1 VAEAAR
7 RGARNGA
14 LLLTVALRHGKG
26 AALHPTPHSKTPR
39 NAALANPEL
48 GAKQICPTCS
58 TKFYDLARRPAAC
71 PKCGAEF
78 DPEEA
83 LRNRRVRARSFASEV
98 EPDETPPPEAADAG
112 DGFEAEP
119 EEAPELD
126 AVVDEAPLLADDEAE
141 EADATPGAP
150 GEALGVDFAEED
162 EIESSDDDGVPFIE
176 DEDDEFSDDEI
187 DGLPAEGREE
197 DR

>member
-1 VAEAAR
+1 M
-7 RGARNGA
+7 
-14 LLLTVALRHGKG
+14 
-26 AALHPTPHSKTPR
+26 
-39 NAALANPEL
+39 ANPEL

-58 TKFYDLARRPAAC
+58 SKFYDLNRRPAHC

-83 LRNRRVRARSFASEV
+83 LRNRRVRSRPLPVDDDEQEVAVKPAVAESE
-98 EPDETPPPEAADAG
+98 

-119 EEAPELD
+119 DEAPELD
-126 AVVDEAPLLADDEAE
+126 AGVDEAPLLADDDAAE
-141 EADATPGAP
+141 EEAVAAPDA
-150 GEALGVDFAEED
+150 ALGVDFAE
-162 EIESSDDDGVPFIE
+162 DDDIEDADDEVPFIE

-187 DGLPAEGREE
+187 DGLPSEGSPE

>member
-1 VAEAAR
+1 
-7 RGARNGA
+7 
-14 LLLTVALRHGKG
+14 
-26 AALHPTPHSKTPR
+26 
-39 NAALANPEL
+39 LANPEL

-58 TKFYDLARRPAAC
+58 SKFYDLTRRPAHC

-83 LRNRRVRARSFASEV
+83 LRNRRVSRRPLVADDD
-98 EPDETPPPEAADAG
+98 EPDVVAKPVPADVE

-119 EEAPELD
+119 DEAPELD
-126 AVVDEAPLLADDEAE
+126 AGVDEAPLLADDDAAE
-141 EADATPGAP
+141 EETAVAP
-150 GEALGVDFAEED
+150 GEALGVDFAE
-162 EIESSDDDGVPFIE
+162 DDDLEAADDDEVPFIE

-187 DGLPAEGREE
+187 DGLPSEGSEE